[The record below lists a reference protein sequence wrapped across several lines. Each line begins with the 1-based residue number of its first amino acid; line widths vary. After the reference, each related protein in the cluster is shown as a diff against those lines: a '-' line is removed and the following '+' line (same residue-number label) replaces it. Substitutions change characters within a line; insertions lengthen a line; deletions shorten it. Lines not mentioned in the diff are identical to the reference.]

1 MHPYTLGI
9 DLGGTKIE
17 ARVFDAGWQEI
28 ARHRVPTPQDYAGL
42 VDAVADQI
50 GWATREVGTLAA
62 VGVGA
67 AGLVNPRT
75 GLTLTNNL
83 PASGRPF
90 PIDIERRAGRQ
101 VTFLNDCRALA
112 LSEAVFGAGQGKS
125 VVMALI
131 LGTGVSGGL
140 TVDQTWRIGPTATGG
155 EIGHTAA
162 PAHIIAAHG
171 LPVYDCG
178 CGRKGCIEAYI
189 SGPGL
194 QRLAAFVTGA
204 ALTTHQIAARRT
216 TDMAG
221 VWALWCAL
229 VAELL
234 HAVTVTVDPDVIVLG
249 GGLSAITDVIPD
261 LQAACARAQIT
272 GFDAAPLALAQAGD
286 ASGARGAAYAA
297 WMDHQDRT
305 GGAA

>member
-1 MHPYTLGI
+1 MQPHRLGI
-9 DLGGTKIE
+9 DLGGSKIE
-17 ARVFDAGWQEI
+17 ARVFDADWQEI
-28 ARHRVPTPQDYAGL
+28 ARHRVPTPKDYAQL

-50 GWATREVGTLAA
+50 AWATQQGAEIAA

-67 AGLVNPRT
+67 AGLVNPQT

-90 PIDIERRAGRQ
+90 PADLEKRAGRKIA
-101 VTFLNDCRALA
+101 FLNDCRALA
-112 LSEAVFGAGQGKS
+112 LSEAVFGAGKGKPL
-125 VVMALI
+125 VMALI

-140 TVDQTWRIGPTATGG
+140 IVNQTWRAGPTATGG

-162 PAHIIAAHG
+162 PAHIITAYG

-194 QRLAAFVTGA
+194 QRLATFVTGA
-204 ALTTHQIAARRT
+204 ELTTHEIAVLRA

-229 VAELL
+229 VAELIHSL
-234 HAVTVTVDPDVIVLG
+234 TLTVDPDVIVLG
-249 GGLSAITDVIPD
+249 GGLSAIADVIPD
-261 LQAACARAQIT
+261 LQTASARAQIG
-272 GFDAAPLALAQAGD
+272 GFDAAPLVLAQGGD

-297 WMDHQDRT
+297 WMDHRDDA
-305 GGAA
+305 GGRA

>member
-1 MHPYTLGI
+1 MNTLGI

-17 ARVFDAGWQEI
+17 ARVFDADWQEI
-28 ARHRVPTPQDYAGL
+28 ARNRVPTPKDYAQL

-50 GWATREVGTLAA
+50 AWANDAAGVIAA

-67 AGLVNPRT
+67 AGLVNPQT

-90 PIDIERRAGRQ
+90 PADIEKRAGRKI
-101 VTFLNDCRALA
+101 TFLNDCRALA

-140 TVDQTWRIGPTATGG
+140 TVGQTWREGPTATGG
-155 EIGHTAA
+155 EIGHIAA
-162 PAHIIAAHG
+162 PAHIIAAYG
-171 LPVYDCG
+171 LPIYDCG

-194 QRLAAFVTGA
+194 QRLAAFMTGA
-204 ALTTHQIAARRT
+204 ALTTHEIAARRT

-221 VWALWCAL
+221 IWALWCAL
-229 VAELL
+229 VAELIHHL
-234 HAVTVTVDPDVIVLG
+234 TLTVDPDVIVLG
-249 GGLSAITDVIPD
+249 GGLSAIADVISD
-261 LQAACARAQIT
+261 LQSAAAHAQIA
-272 GFDAAPLALAQAGD
+272 GFDAAPLALAQGGD

-297 WMDHQDRT
+297 WMDHQNCA
-305 GGAA
+305 GGKA